1 MEEDECCKDECCSDD
16 CCGEKGHEMPV
27 MMMHMA
33 HAAWNELMVEKMK
46 AAFEKKNG
54 ARMEKAAQVAADHST
69 AFWNA
74 RMAGKELSEEDHKE
88 YEKRLMEAFQG

>member
-1 MEEDECCKDECCSDD
+1 MGEECCKEECCSDD
-16 CCGEKGHEMPV
+16 CCEEKEHEMPR

-46 AAFEKKNG
+46 AAFDKQRG
-54 ARMEKAAQVAADHST
+54 ANMEKAAQVAVDHSI

-74 RMAGKELSEEDHKE
+74 KMAGKELTEDEHKE
-88 YEKRLMEAFQG
+88 YEKKLMEAFQS